1 MTAPLAYDVHGNA
14 IELPPEAA
22 YWRVRR
28 HTGGRPSEICGPD
41 GEPLFIPIGEDRPT
55 LRANGCTGSLRLD
68 AVDEEQRAVDA
79 PAAFVELG
87 GDEVPVRNS
96 AVLGGDS
103 HADLLR
109 VAIETNTRTMEAM
122 QRAQIERERVLGI
135 KEKALTDSQV
145 AMMKM
150 QSDLMIALVER
161 AHAGNPQDPLTV
173 VKQQLEIQKTIE
185 KNTQQRN
192 AGLLPA
198 PVVADDSS
206 SPQLPGWLRA
216 FLPFAPMVATGMQEV
231 LVGAIA
237 KENPA
242 KADQIRRNIGNYTHA
257 IGGMVQGQG
266 FPAPMAMPM
275 AVAQPVIEVVD
286 GEVER
291 PTIPKAIREVLAR
304 LDDEEADSFSDYLE
318 ELDQNQM
325 DEARREAESMSSI
338 DARVAWARGLIR
350 ALDRE
355 EAPVV
360 AAEVVPTPQ
369 PTVDAGLEMP
379 PQLVPVF
386 VQLTQE
392 EQMAAAQIL
401 AALDRGTIDRLIAQL
416 VAMPTDKAL
425 TMVRRTIAEARKRAP
440 SVAHRAINA
449 AFREAEA
456 ETNGGA
462 S

>member
-1 MTAPLAYDVHGNA
+1 MVAPLAYDVHGNA
-14 IELPPEAA
+14 IELPTEAA

-41 GEPLFIPIGEDRPT
+41 GEPLFIPIGEDRPA
-55 LRANGCTGSLRLD
+55 LRAAGCTGSLRLD
-68 AVDEEQRAVDA
+68 AVDEARSAVDA

-87 GDEVPVRNS
+87 GDEAPARN
-96 AVLGGDS
+96 AARVADS
-103 HADLLR
+103 NADLLR

-150 QSDLMIALVER
+150 QTDLMIALVER
-161 AHAGNPQDPLTV
+161 THAAHPQDPLSV

-185 KNTQQRN
+185 RNTQRN
-192 AGLLPA
+192 AGVLPA
-198 PVVADDSS
+198 PAVADDA

-216 FLPFAPMVATGMQEV
+216 FLPFAPVVATGMQEI
-231 LVGAIA
+231 LIGAIA

-242 KADQIRRNIGNYTHA
+242 KAEQMRQNVGNLAHA

-266 FPAPMAMPM
+266 FQPPTAIAAPQH
-275 AVAQPVIEVVD
+275 VVEVVD
-286 GEVER
+286 TES
-291 PTIPKAIREVLAR
+291 PTVPKAIREVLAR
-304 LDDEEADSFSDYLE
+304 LDDEEADSFSDYLD
-318 ELDQNQM
+318 ELDQNEM
-325 DEARREAESMSSI
+325 DEARREAESISNI

-355 EAPVV
+355 EAPS
-360 AAEVVPTPQ
+360 AIESTSAPQ
-369 PTVDAGLEMP
+369 PLDVGLEMP
-379 PQLVPVF
+379 PQIVPVF

-392 EQMAAAQIL
+392 EQMAAAQIF
-401 AALDRGTIDRLIAQL
+401 AALDRDTIDRLIAQL
-416 VAMPTDKAL
+416 VAMPTDRAL
-425 TMVRRTIAEARKRAP
+425 ATVRRTIAEARKRAP
-440 SVAHRAINA
+440 SVAQRAVNA
-449 AFREAEA
+449 AFRDANE
-456 ETNGGA
+456 ETDGGA

>member
-1 MTAPLAYDVHGNA
+1 MMAPLAYDVHGNA

-41 GEPLFIPIGEDRPT
+41 GEPLFIPIGEDRPS
-55 LRANGCTGSLRLD
+55 LRAAGCTGSLRLD
-68 AVDEEQRAVDA
+68 AVDEQRRAVDA

-87 GDEVPVRNS
+87 GDEMPARN
-96 AVLGGDS
+96 AAMLIGDA
-103 HADLLR
+103 HTDLLR

-135 KEKALTDSQV
+135 KEKALTDGQV

-150 QSDLMIALVER
+150 QTDLMIALVER
-161 AHAGNPQDPLTV
+161 TNAANPQDPLTV
-173 VKQQLEIQKTIE
+173 VKQQFEIQKTIE
-185 KNTQQRN
+185 KNTQRN
-192 AGLLPA
+192 AGSLPP
-198 PVVADDSS
+198 PVVADES
-206 SPQLPGWLRA
+206 SPQLPGWVRA

-242 KADQIRRNIGNYTHA
+242 KADQVRRNIGNYTHA
-257 IGGMVQGQG
+257 IGSMVGQG
-266 FPAPMAMPM
+266 FQSPMAIPG
-275 AVAQPVIEVVD
+275 AQPGIEVVD
-286 GEVER
+286 SEAER

-304 LDDEEADSFSDYLE
+304 LDDDEADSFSDYLD
-318 ELDQNQM
+318 ELDQNAM
-325 DEARREAESMSSI
+325 DDARREAESMSSI

-350 ALDRE
+350 ALDRDDTSP
-355 EAPVV
+355 ASPVV
-360 AAEVVPTPQ
+360 ESTAAPQ
-369 PTVDAGLEMP
+369 QPLDAGVEMP

-386 VQLTQE
+386 VQLSQE

-425 TMVRRTIAEARKRAP
+425 ATVRRTIAEARKRAP
-440 SVAHRAINA
+440 SVAHRAVNA
-449 AFREAEA
+449 AFREAEE
-456 ETNGGA
+456 ETSGGA